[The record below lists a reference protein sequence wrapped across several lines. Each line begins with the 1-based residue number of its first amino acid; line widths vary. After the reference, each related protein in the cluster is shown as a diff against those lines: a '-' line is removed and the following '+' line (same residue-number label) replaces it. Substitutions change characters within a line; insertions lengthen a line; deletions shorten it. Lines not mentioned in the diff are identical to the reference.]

1 MENRFD
7 ELAKAVAEGMTRR
20 EVLSRLGGV
29 LAGGALAFLG
39 MRAAS
44 AQGQGERVPCPHG
57 EHVSLCRHFLGFEE
71 KRAICCP
78 QGKECKIES
87 NNRPVCIVHP
97 DFSPSPFPRP
107 GG

>member
-20 EVLSRLGGV
+20 EVLSRLRGV
-29 LAGGALAFLG
+29 LAGGVLAWLG

-57 EHVSLCRHFLGFEE
+57 EHVAPCPAFLFGEQI
-71 KRAICCP
+71 AICCP
-78 QGKECKIES
+78 EGKIC
-87 NNRPVCIVHP
+87 RPRNGREVCVTG
-97 DFSPSPFPRP
+97 DRFSPR
-107 GG
+107 